1 MKGTEKVMLKQM
13 PQEGRMSGRFAPA
26 AFGKGMRNLV
36 DNVPL
41 RVLALASLFTAAA
54 VYEAF
59 HLSALA
65 GVSVWSHLRTGIWIL
80 QNHATPYNGLFSQ
93 YPDLPWIAHSWGF
106 DVLLAAA
113 YQGMGLPALPL
124 LLMAFRVMLAP
135 TLFLLARGSRQ
146 NFWPAA
152 LLAAVAQYAVP
163 DLQLRPVLC
172 AILLLAFELALL
184 FHARRTG
191 NVRHLLWL
199 PLLFAFWANLD
210 IHFVYGLLVLVT
222 FLAAT
227 VVEEICRRI
236 GAGWFETDRP
246 AMPLGMLGA
255 VTAASLIATLLT
267 PYTYHV
273 YGALPKVFGVAALYP
288 YFPELHAL
296 GFRRPQDFV
305 LLMLTMTAFFS
316 LGRRHSRSIFKLT
329 LMVASAMLSFRSQ
342 RDCWVVAVVSVAVI
356 ADALAL
362 DHAEPVQHTTVPL
375 WRSENLATAALVLLI
390 LLVAVTSRIPSSRQT
405 LLSDVGKTLPVAACD
420 YIRQNH
426 LPGPLF
432 NDYEW
437 GGFLTWYLP
446 EYPVVIDARNDLYGE
461 EVNVRY
467 FKLTHAEIPLSA
479 DFHFVYAG
487 TILLQRNSPMAVALS
502 AVPRFTVAYK
512 DDVAMVLLPGR

>member
-1 MKGTEKVMLKQM
+1 MLKQM
-13 PQEGRMSGRFAPA
+13 PQERRMSGHFTLATS
-26 AFGKGMRNLV
+26 GTTMRNLAR
-36 DNVPL
+36 NLPL
-41 RVLALASLFTAAA
+41 QVLAMASLFTAAA

-80 QNHATPYNGLFSQ
+80 QNHAVPHNGIFSQ
-93 YPDLPWIAHSWGF
+93 YPDLPWMARSWGF

-113 YQGMGLPALPL
+113 YQSMGLRALPL
-124 LLMAFRVMLAP
+124 LLMAFRVILAL
-135 TLFLLARGSRQ
+135 TLFWSARGSRQ
-146 NFWPAA
+146 NLWPTA
-152 LLAAVAQYAVP
+152 LLAAVAQYAIP
-163 DLQLRPVLC
+163 DLQLQPALC
-172 AILLLAFELALL
+172 SILLLAVELALL
-184 FHARRTG
+184 FHARRNG
-191 NVRHLLWL
+191 NPGQLLWL

-210 IHFVYGLLVLVT
+210 IHFVYGLPVLVM
-222 FLAAT
+222 FLAAI
-227 VVEEICRRI
+227 VMEEICRRI
-236 GAGWFETDRP
+236 GVGWLESNGP
-246 AMPLGMLGA
+246 AMPLGMVGA

-273 YGALPKVFGVAALYP
+273 YGVLPTVFGVSALYP
-288 YFPELHAL
+288 YLPELHAL

-305 LLMLTMTAFFS
+305 LLTLTMTAFFS
-316 LGRRHSRSIFKLT
+316 LGRRHSRNIFKLA
-329 LMVASAMLSFRSQ
+329 LMIASAMLSFRSQ

-362 DHAEPVQHTTVPL
+362 DHAEPVQRTTVPL

-390 LLVAVTSRIPSSRQT
+390 LLVAVTGRIPSSRQT

-432 NDYEW
+432 NGYEW

-461 EVNVRY
+461 EVSVRY
-467 FKLTHAEIPLSA
+467 FRLTHAEIPLSA
-479 DFHFVYAG
+479 DFHFVYAD